1 MTECSDAECSDAE
14 CSDADQVEQKEASL
28 GRKKPSVVEIQAIKE
43 KLIIAAIRHQELAEA
58 AMYQSKRDHNTGLRS
73 PALHRVGRGRADKD

>member
-1 MTECSDAECSDAE
+1 MIADTPVAHNAEM
-14 CSDADQVEQKEASL
+14 V
-28 GRKKPSVVEIQAIKE
+28 AINE
-43 KLIIAAIRHQELAEA
+43 KIVIAGIRHQELAEA